1 MEVNILKK
9 MSLDTIGIGAS
20 LLCAVHC
27 ALLPLLLTVLPLVGS
42 HVLENEML
50 EYGLLSFSFGV
61 GCLSLGR
68 GYFRHHR
75 RIAPLLIFT
84 VGFALLLGGHF
95 GIAGGFWEPVVI
107 FAGAA
112 GVTGAHILNLK
123 RCKQCTTI
131 KGHTHD
137 HLAASQDSRRHLPA
151 GGL

>member
-1 MEVNILKK
+1 
-9 MSLDTIGIGAS
+9 
-20 LLCAVHC
+20 
-27 ALLPLLLTVLPLVGS
+27 
-42 HVLENEML
+42 ML

-84 VGFALLLGGHF
+84 AGFALLLGGHF
-95 GIAGGFWEPVVI
+95 GIAGGFWEPAII

-123 RCKQCTTI
+123 RCRQCTTV
-131 KGHTHD
+131 KHHAHNNLT
-137 HLAASQDSRRHLPA
+137 ASQGKQQHLPA

>member
-27 ALLPLLLTVLPLVGS
+27 ALLPLLLTVLPLIGS

-68 GYFRHHR
+68 GYFRLHR

-84 VGFALLLGGHF
+84 AGFALLVGGHF
-95 GIAGGFWEPVVI
+95 GVAGGFWTPAII

-112 GVTGAHILNLK
+112 GVTTAHILNLK
-123 RCKQCTTI
+123 RCKQCVNG
-131 KGHTHD
+131 KHGVHN
-137 HLAASQDSRRHLPA
+137 HLGPSSGKQHLTA
-151 GGL
+151 EGL